1 MNQLKKVEERRHYE
15 PRCKPCNSIY
25 RDRYDRMYLRRTPI
39 SKIYEV
45 VLELEPEDNFFSKA
59 ALYRHL
65 RRHLKPQKPK
75 FYKAEMMDDSEFLS
89 NDEVFDIMMSVLSR
103 FQSEYFQEDEKAF
116 SDFCIKF
123 KDQWVAYPRE
133 KLPSIPTINALYYT
147 TVVIM
152 QKMSQLAS
160 EAWAKCFI
168 ECLEN
173 EYSNYRWNQNDIPY
187 K

>member
-1 MNQLKKVEERRHYE
+1 
-15 PRCKPCNSIY
+15 
-25 RDRYDRMYLRRTPI
+25 MYLRRTPI

-65 RRHLKPQKPK
+65 HRHLKPQKPK
-75 FYKAEMMDDSEFLS
+75 FYKAQLLDDSEFLS
-89 NDEVFDIMMSVLSR
+89 EDEVFDIMVSVISR
-103 FQSEYFQEDEKAF
+103 FQSEYFKDDEVSF
-116 SDFCIKF
+116 SNFLIKF
-123 KDQWVAYPRE
+123 KDQWVAYPQE
-133 KLPSIPTINALYYT
+133 ELPSIPTINAFYYT

-168 ECLEN
+168 ETLEN
-173 EYSNYRWNQNDIPY
+173 EYPDYRWNQNDIPY
-187 K
+187 E